1 MPTPRITMR
10 QLRQTLRLHLEAGLS
25 LRECSRVL
33 GIAKTTI
40 GDIVRNARAAG
51 VDWAVAQTL
60 TDQELEARLYRSAV
74 PRAAHHLEPDYA
86 LIHQELKRPGVTLQ
100 LLWEEYPQSN
110 ALAYKYTSFFLN
122 YPAPPLHLKPPTAGA
137 RLFVAFAGDTVPIVD
152 AATGEIRQ
160 AQVFV
165 AALGASSYTY
175 ACATMTQTAT
185 DGVASIMTALEFIGG
200 VPRLVVPDQPR
211 AVVAQPD
218 RYEPG
223 LGRLVEEFC
232 DHYGGAVLPARP
244 TRPKDKP
251 KVEVTVQIVQ
261 RWILARLRNRRFFS
275 LGELNCA
282 IAQLLADLNQ
292 RPFKKLPGCR
302 REAFDKLDRPALRA
316 LPPARMPIVRF
327 KSARVNIDY
336 HVELDGHYY
345 SVPHRLVR
353 TTVELRIAGA
363 TLEIFPGQQRV
374 AVHPGSTARGK
385 HATISEH
392 MPASHR
398 AHLDWTPAKLIAWG
412 ERIGVGCAA
421 LVRWQMDNR
430 PHPGQGYRCCLGLQR
445 LARQYGHERLE
456 AACTRAMAI
465 HSPIYRSVNPI
476 LASGTDRQ
484 PLPAQPTQTSLPL
497 HENVRGPDYYHSKR
511 TCHSFPH
518 PQPTQDAAPGRHGGR
533 TERSSHQQR
542 GGRARL
548 RAAPEPARAARD
560 RLARRQA
567 SDAPAQVRQARGQQR
582 QHRRHPLARLAQ
594 PGAQPGDLVG
604 RLRLGASC
612 AHAPSDRCHRHG

>member
-1 MPTPRITMR
+1 MEAGGSDPTAGIGSPLFLRTRPMPTPRITMR
-10 QLRQTLRLHLEAGLS
+10 QIRQVLRLHLDAGLPYAKVA
-25 LRECSRVL
+25 RAL
-33 GIAKTTI
+33 GLPKSTVGKFALL
-40 GDIVRNARAAG
+40 ARAAG

-74 PRAAHHLEPDYA
+74 PRAAHHMEPDYA

-100 LLWEEYPQSN
+100 LLWEEYAQAN
-110 ALAYKYTSFFLN
+110 ALTYKYTRFCIKYRAWALG
-122 YPAPPLHLKPPTAGA
+122 LKRSMRQTHIAGDK
-137 RLFVAFAGDTVPIVD
+137 LFVDYDGDTVPIVD

-160 AQVFV
+160 AQIFV
-165 AALGASSYTY
+165 AAPDRGALVKN
-175 ACATMTQTAT
+175 
-185 DGVASIMTALEFIGG
+185 GLEVLGG
-200 VPRLVVPDQPR
+200 VPGPGVPDQPR
-211 AVVAQPD
+211 AVVARPD

-232 DHYGGAVLPARP
+232 DHYGVAVLPARP

-345 SVPHRLVR
+345 SVPHRLGR

-363 TLEIFPGQQRV
+363 TLEIFAGQQRV
-374 AVHPGSTARGK
+374 AAHPVSTARGK
-385 HATISEH
+385 HSTISEH

-421 LVRWQMDNR
+421 LVRWQMDHR
-430 PHPGQGYRCCLGLQR
+430 PHPEQGYRCCLGLQR
-445 LARQYGHERLE
+445 LARQHGHERLE

-465 HSPIYRSVNPI
+465 HSPTYRSVHSI

-484 PLPAQPTQTSLPL
+484 PLPAQSTQTSLPL
-497 HENVRGPDYYHSKR
+497 HENVRGPDYYH
-511 TCHSFPH
+511 
-518 PQPTQDAAPGRHGGR
+518 
-533 TERSSHQQR
+533 
-542 GGRARL
+542 
-548 RAAPEPARAARD
+548 
-560 RLARRQA
+560 
-567 SDAPAQVRQARGQQR
+567 
-582 QHRRHPLARLAQ
+582 
-594 PGAQPGDLVG
+594 
-604 RLRLGASC
+604 
-612 AHAPSDRCHRHG
+612 